1 MRALK
6 ENCNG
11 RFQKVPAA
19 CGLVNVSRNTLMRIA
34 GISIRTDFPNRA
46 IAFASPAI
54 LIRVFLLT
62 FTNPQ
67 AAGKRKCIVSR
78 VPGCEM

>member
-34 GISIRTDFPNRA
+34 GEANA
-46 IAFASPAI
+46 IARFGKSV
-54 LIRVFLLT
+54 LI
-62 FTNPQ
+62 
-67 AAGKRKCIVSR
+67 KRR
-78 VPGCEM
+78 